1 MSSLTFKKSVT
12 NFYLL
17 IFLIIL
23 SISSIVLDIK
33 YSNSN
38 YIRIYINDFII
49 NPIQYLARTPS
60 MFFSS
65 FMVEKETI
73 AELKEEIE
81 RLEKENMS
89 MKINLQRLDVLESQV
104 SRLRGIRQ
112 NLDNEIK
119 NIKIAEIT
127 ETNVIPNKK
136 SIQINV
142 GSNYDLIVGQTVMGV
157 NGLLGQI
164 VEVNMYTSKVLLITD
179 SDSNVPAK
187 IGRTGQQIIVKG
199 GAEDNL
205 LEVPFLPNDS
215 DIKTGDLIITSGQA
229 NRFIPSL
236 KIGRVKDVI
245 KNDGERFIQAIIDP
259 IEKVEKISEAI
270 IPSKIK

>member
-1 MSSLTFKKSVT
+1 VSSLTFKKSVT

-17 IFLIIL
+17 IFLITL

>member
-17 IFLIIL
+17 IFLITL

-205 LEVPFLPNDS
+205 LEIPFLPNDS

-259 IEKVEKISEAI
+259 LEKVENISEAV
-270 IPSKIK
+270 IPSEIK

>member
-65 FMVEKETI
+65 FMIEKETI

-81 RLEKENMS
+81 RLEKENIS

-142 GSNYDLIVGQTVMGV
+142 GSNYNLIVGQTVMGV

-259 IEKVEKISEAI
+259 LEKVENISEAI

>member
-17 IFLIIL
+17 VFLIIL

-65 FMVEKETI
+65 FMIEKETI

-81 RLEKENMS
+81 RLEKENIS
-89 MKINLQRLDVLESQV
+89 MKINLQRIDVLESQV

-112 NLDNEIK
+112 KLDNEIK

-142 GSNYDLIVGQTVMGV
+142 GSNYNLIVGQTVMGV

-259 IEKVEKISEAI
+259 LEKVENISEAI

>member
-65 FMVEKETI
+65 FMIEKETI

-81 RLEKENMS
+81 RLEKENIS

-259 IEKVEKISEAI
+259 IEKVENISEAI

>member
-17 IFLIIL
+17 IFLITL

-81 RLEKENMS
+81 KLEKENIS

-104 SRLRGIRQ
+104 SRLKGIRQ

>member
-17 IFLIIL
+17 IFLSIL

-65 FMVEKETI
+65 FMIEKETI

-81 RLEKENMS
+81 RLEKENIS
-89 MKINLQRLDVLESQV
+89 MKINLQRIDVLESQV

-112 NLDNEIK
+112 KLDNEIK

-127 ETNVIPNKK
+127 GTNVIPNKK

-142 GSNYDLIVGQTVMGV
+142 GSNYNLIVGQTVMGV

-259 IEKVEKISEAI
+259 LEKVENVSEAI
-270 IPSKIK
+270 IPSDIK

>member
-81 RLEKENMS
+81 RLEKENIS
-89 MKINLQRLDVLESQV
+89 MKINLQKLDVLESQV
-104 SRLRGIRQ
+104 SRLRGIRK

-127 ETNVIPNKK
+127 ETSVIPNKK

-142 GSNYDLIVGQTVMGV
+142 GSNYNLIVGQTVMGV

-215 DIKTGDLIITSGQA
+215 DVKTGDLIITSGQA

-270 IPSKIK
+270 IPTKIK

>member
-65 FMVEKETI
+65 FMTEKETI

-81 RLEKENMS
+81 RLEKENVS

-104 SRLRGIRQ
+104 SRLRGIRK

-259 IEKVEKISEAI
+259 LEKIENISEAV

>member
-1 MSSLTFKKSVT
+1 VSSLTFKKSVT

-17 IFLIIL
+17 IFLITL

-259 IEKVEKISEAI
+259 LEKVENISEAV

>member
-12 NFYLL
+12 NLYLL

-65 FMVEKETI
+65 FMIEKETI

-81 RLEKENMS
+81 RLEKENIS
-89 MKINLQRLDVLESQV
+89 MKINLQRIDVLESQV

-112 NLDNEIK
+112 KLDNEIK

-127 ETNVIPNKK
+127 ETNVIPNRK

-142 GSNYDLIVGQTVMGV
+142 GSNYNLIVGQTVMGV

-215 DIKTGDLIITSGQA
+215 DIKIGDLIITSGQA

-259 IEKVEKISEAI
+259 IEKVENISEVVV
-270 IPSKIK
+270 PGKIK

>member
-1 MSSLTFKKSVT
+1 
-12 NFYLL
+12 
-17 IFLIIL
+17 
-23 SISSIVLDIK
+23 
-33 YSNSN
+33 
-38 YIRIYINDFII
+38 
-49 NPIQYLARTPS
+49 

-65 FMVEKETI
+65 FMIEKETI

-81 RLEKENMS
+81 KLEKENIS

-179 SDSNVPAK
+179 STSNVPAK

-270 IPSKIK
+270 IPSKTK

>member
-65 FMVEKETI
+65 FMIEKETI

-81 RLEKENMS
+81 RLEKENIS

-142 GSNYDLIVGQTVMGV
+142 GSNYNLIVGQTVMGV

-259 IEKVEKISEAI
+259 LEKVENISEAV

>member
-1 MSSLTFKKSVT
+1 VSSLTFKKSVT

-17 IFLIIL
+17 IFLITL

-112 NLDNEIK
+112 NHDNEIK

-179 SDSNVPAK
+179 SNSNVPAK

>member
-17 IFLIIL
+17 IFLITL

-65 FMVEKETI
+65 FMIEKETI

-89 MKINLQRLDVLESQV
+89 MKINLQKLDVLESQV
-104 SRLRGIRQ
+104 SRLRGIRR

-127 ETNVIPNKK
+127 ETSVIPNKK

-142 GSNYDLIVGQTVMGV
+142 GSNYNLIVGQTVMGV

>member
-65 FMVEKETI
+65 FMIEKETI

-104 SRLRGIRQ
+104 SRLR
-112 NLDNEIK
+112 
-119 NIKIAEIT
+119 
-127 ETNVIPNKK
+127 
-136 SIQINV
+136 
-142 GSNYDLIVGQTVMGV
+142 
-157 NGLLGQI
+157 
-164 VEVNMYTSKVLLITD
+164 
-179 SDSNVPAK
+179 
-187 IGRTGQQIIVKG
+187 
-199 GAEDNL
+199 
-205 LEVPFLPNDS
+205 
-215 DIKTGDLIITSGQA
+215 
-229 NRFIPSL
+229 
-236 KIGRVKDVI
+236 
-245 KNDGERFIQAIIDP
+245 
-259 IEKVEKISEAI
+259 
-270 IPSKIK
+270 

>member
-1 MSSLTFKKSVT
+1 
-12 NFYLL
+12 
-17 IFLIIL
+17 
-23 SISSIVLDIK
+23 
-33 YSNSN
+33 
-38 YIRIYINDFII
+38 
-49 NPIQYLARTPS
+49 

-142 GSNYDLIVGQTVMGV
+142 GSNYDLIVGQTIMGV

-187 IGRTGQQIIVKG
+187 ISRTGQQIIVKG

-215 DIKTGDLIITSGQA
+215 DIKIGDLIITSGQA

-259 IEKVEKISEAI
+259 IERVEKISEAI

>member
-1 MSSLTFKKSVT
+1 MSSLSFKKSVT

-17 IFLIIL
+17 VFLSVL
-23 SISSIVLDIK
+23 SISSVVLDIK

-65 FMVEKETI
+65 FMIEKETI

-81 RLEKENMS
+81 RLEKENIS
-89 MKINLQRLDVLESQV
+89 MKINLQRIDVLESQV

-112 NLDNEIK
+112 KLENEIK

>member
-17 IFLIIL
+17 IFLITL

-81 RLEKENMS
+81 RLEKENIS

-112 NLDNEIK
+112 NHDNEIK

-179 SDSNVPAK
+179 SNSNVPAK

>member
-1 MSSLTFKKSVT
+1 VSSLTFKKSVT

-17 IFLIIL
+17 IFLITL

-112 NLDNEIK
+112 NHDNEIK

>member
-17 IFLIIL
+17 IFLITL

-81 RLEKENMS
+81 KLEKENIS

-136 SIQINV
+136 SIQINI

-179 SDSNVPAK
+179 STSNVPAK

-199 GAEDNL
+199 GAEENL

-270 IPSKIK
+270 IPSNIK

>member
-65 FMVEKETI
+65 FMIEKETI

-81 RLEKENMS
+81 RLEKENIS

-142 GSNYDLIVGQTVMGV
+142 GSNYNLIVGQTVMGV

-259 IEKVEKISEAI
+259 IEKVENISEAI

>member
-65 FMVEKETI
+65 FMIEKETI

-81 RLEKENMS
+81 RLEKENIS
-89 MKINLQRLDVLESQV
+89 MKINLQRIDVLESQV

-112 NLDNEIK
+112 KLDNEIK

-127 ETNVIPNKK
+127 GTNVIPNKK

-142 GSNYDLIVGQTVMGV
+142 GSNYNLIVGQTVMGV

-259 IEKVEKISEAI
+259 LEKVENVSEAI
-270 IPSKIK
+270 IPSEIK

>member
-65 FMVEKETI
+65 FMTEKETI

-81 RLEKENMS
+81 RLEKENIS

-104 SRLRGIRQ
+104 SRLRGIRE

-127 ETNVIPNKK
+127 ETNVIPNRK

-259 IEKVEKISEAI
+259 IEKVENISEAV

>member
-49 NPIQYLARTPS
+49 SPIQYAARTPS

-65 FMVEKETI
+65 FMVEKKTI

-81 RLEKENMS
+81 RLEKENIS
-89 MKINLQRLDVLESQV
+89 MKINLQRIDVLESQV

-112 NLDNEIK
+112 KLDNEIK

-164 VEVNMYTSKVLLITD
+164 VEVNMYSSKVLLITD

-199 GAEDNL
+199 GAENNL

-215 DIKTGDLIITSGQA
+215 DIQTGDLIITSGQA
-229 NRFIPSL
+229 NRFIPYL

-259 IEKVEKISEAI
+259 LEKVENISEAV
-270 IPSKIK
+270 IPGNIR

>member
-1 MSSLTFKKSVT
+1 MSSLSFKKSVT

-17 IFLIIL
+17 VFLSVL
-23 SISSIVLDIK
+23 SISSVVLDIK

-65 FMVEKETI
+65 FMTEKETI

-81 RLEKENMS
+81 RLEKENVS

-104 SRLRGIRQ
+104 SRLRGIRK

-245 KNDGERFIQAIIDP
+245 KNDGERFIQATIDP
-259 IEKVEKISEAI
+259 LEKIENISEAV
-270 IPSKIK
+270 IPSEIK

>member
-1 MSSLTFKKSVT
+1 MSSLSFKKSVT

-17 IFLIIL
+17 VFLSVL
-23 SISSIVLDIK
+23 SISSVVLDIK

-65 FMVEKETI
+65 FMTEKETI

-81 RLEKENMS
+81 RLEKENVS

-104 SRLRGIRQ
+104 SRLRGIRK

-259 IEKVEKISEAI
+259 LEKIENISEAV
-270 IPSKIK
+270 IPSEIK

>member
-17 IFLIIL
+17 IFLITL

>member
-17 IFLIIL
+17 IFLITL

-65 FMVEKETI
+65 FMIEKETI

-81 RLEKENMS
+81 RLEKENIS

-136 SIQINV
+136 SIQINI

>member
-65 FMVEKETI
+65 FMIEKETI

-81 RLEKENMS
+81 RLEKENIS
-89 MKINLQRLDVLESQV
+89 MKINLQRIDVLESQV

-112 NLDNEIK
+112 KLDNEIK

-127 ETNVIPNKK
+127 ETNVIPNRK

-142 GSNYDLIVGQTVMGV
+142 GSNYNLIVGQTVMGV

-259 IEKVEKISEAI
+259 IEKVENISEAV

>member
-17 IFLIIL
+17 IFLITL

-259 IEKVEKISEAI
+259 LEKVENISEAV

>member
-17 IFLIIL
+17 IFLITL

-179 SDSNVPAK
+179 STSNVPAK

>member
-1 MSSLTFKKSVT
+1 
-12 NFYLL
+12 
-17 IFLIIL
+17 
-23 SISSIVLDIK
+23 
-33 YSNSN
+33 
-38 YIRIYINDFII
+38 
-49 NPIQYLARTPS
+49 

-65 FMVEKETI
+65 FMIEKETI

-81 RLEKENMS
+81 RLEKENIS
-89 MKINLQRLDVLESQV
+89 MKINLQKLDVLESQV
-104 SRLRGIRQ
+104 SRLRGIRK

-142 GSNYDLIVGQTVMGV
+142 GSNYNLIVGQTVMGV

-259 IEKVEKISEAI
+259 LEKVENISEAV
-270 IPSKIK
+270 IPSNIR

>member
-12 NFYLL
+12 NFYLR

-23 SISSIVLDIK
+23 SISSIVLDLK

-49 NPIQYLARTPS
+49 SPIQYAARTPS

-73 AELKEEIE
+73 AELKKEIE
-81 RLEKENMS
+81 RLEKENIS
-89 MKINLQRLDVLESQV
+89 MKINLQRLDVLDSQI

-112 NLDNEIK
+112 NLDDEIK

-136 SIQINV
+136 SIQINI
-142 GSNYDLIVGQTVMGV
+142 GSNYDLMVGQTVMGV

-164 VEVNMYTSKVLLITD
+164 VEVNMYSSKVLLITD

-199 GAEDNL
+199 GAENNL

-215 DIKTGDLIITSGQA
+215 DIQTGDLIITSGQA

-259 IEKVEKISEAI
+259 LEKVENISEAV
-270 IPSKIK
+270 IPSNIR

>member
-17 IFLIIL
+17 IFLITL

-65 FMVEKETI
+65 FMIEKETI

-81 RLEKENMS
+81 RLEKENIS

-179 SDSNVPAK
+179 ITSNVPAK

>member
-17 IFLIIL
+17 IFLITL

-81 RLEKENMS
+81 RLEKENIS

>member
-17 IFLIIL
+17 IFLITI
-23 SISSIVLDIK
+23 SIASIVLDIK

-81 RLEKENMS
+81 KLEKENIS

-179 SDSNVPAK
+179 STSNVPAK
-187 IGRTGQQIIVKG
+187 ISRTGQQIIVKG
-199 GAEDNL
+199 GAEENL

-215 DIKTGDLIITSGQA
+215 DIKTGDLVITSGQA

>member
-17 IFLIIL
+17 IFLITL

-38 YIRIYINDFII
+38 YIRIYINDFLI

-81 RLEKENMS
+81 KLEKENIS

-179 SDSNVPAK
+179 STSNVPAK
-187 IGRTGQQIIVKG
+187 ISRTGQQIIVKG

-270 IPSKIK
+270 IPSKTK

>member
-17 IFLIIL
+17 IFLITL

-81 RLEKENMS
+81 RLEKENIS

-179 SDSNVPAK
+179 STSNVPAK